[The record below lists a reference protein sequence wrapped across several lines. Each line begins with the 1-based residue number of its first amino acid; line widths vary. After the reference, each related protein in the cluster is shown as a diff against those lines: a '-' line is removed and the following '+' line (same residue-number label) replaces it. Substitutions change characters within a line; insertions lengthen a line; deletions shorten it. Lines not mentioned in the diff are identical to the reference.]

1 MNTIPAH
8 FRPLD
13 HLDDARRTLCP
24 GTRLDDLR
32 RAAPRLR
39 EAILASGKPN
49 GVRTYDLITFPYP
62 TKFGLQGAALIPLPF
77 VMMRNRVQI
86 VQWISDGARRTLL
99 VNPSDYERS
108 VAAPFFAKQ
117 IEIYGQFVARSVM
130 SQRHGTVESALS
142 AAGVRPSEVDYVT
155 FDHLHVQDVRG
166 LLGTGDTPGL
176 LPNARLIAQRDE
188 LRILEKLHPLQR
200 PWYVEGALDGVDPK
214 RIIAIDQE
222 WGDVLLG
229 PGVAL
234 VRTPGH
240 TAGNHTIC
248 LNTDDGLWTISENG
262 IAVDAYAPYAS
273 QIPGVRRYAQHQ
285 EVEVILNANT
295 REHSLDQYTSMV
307 LEKHLADPCRRRPE
321 FPCHF
326 PSSELTAHPFAPGLG
341 PTYSH
346 GAITH
351 GQLGAGPTAA
361 ATVAA

>member
-13 HLDDARRTLCP
+13 QLDEARRTLCA
-24 GTRLDDLR
+24 GTRLDDVR

-39 EAILASGKPN
+39 EAILASGKPS

-62 TKFGLQGAALIPLPF
+62 TKFGLGGASLLPLPF

-86 VQWISDGARRTLL
+86 VQWMSDGGRRTLL

-108 VAAPFFAKQ
+108 IAAPFFAKQ
-117 IEIYGQFVARSVM
+117 IELYGEFVSRRVM
-130 SQRHGTVESALS
+130 TQRHGTIESALS
-142 AAGVRPSEVDYVT
+142 AAGVRPAEVDYIT
-155 FDHLHVQDVRG
+155 FDHLHVQDLRG
-166 LLGTGDTPGL
+166 LLGEGAL
-176 LPNARLIAQRDE
+176 LPNARLIAQREE
-188 LRILEKLHPLQR
+188 LRTVERLHPLQR
-200 PWYVEGALDGVDPK
+200 PWYVEGAIDGIDPK
-214 RIIAIDQE
+214 RIIPVDRE

-240 TAGNHTIC
+240 TAGNHSIA

-262 IAVDAYAPYAS
+262 IAADAYAPYAS
-273 QIPGVRRYAQHQ
+273 HIPGLKRYAQYN

-295 REHSLDQYTSMV
+295 REMSLDQYTSMV
-307 LEKHLADPCRRRPE
+307 LEKTLADPCKLRPE
-321 FPCHF
+321 FPNHF
-326 PSSELTAHPFAPGLG
+326 PSSELTAHPFAPGLS
-341 PTYSH
+341 PTHSH

-351 GQLGAGPTAA
+351 GQLNATTAS
-361 ATVAA
+361 TVAA